1 MIFFLIVTLLL
12 FLTGE
17 FFLYLFSDILYIK
30 SVLLGYFTSL
40 FNIVTG
46 FVSLRWAFKR
56 KENYFYI
63 TLYGGMALRLVVF
76 IVALFLI
83 HNYTQLPLLGFMAS
97 FIVFYVLMQYF
108 EIKLINQEL
117 KGNQK

>member
-1 MIFFLIVTLLL
+1 MVFFLIVTLIL

-17 FFLYLFSDILYIK
+17 ILLYLFSEGSYIK
-30 SVLLGYFTSL
+30 SVMLGYFASL

-56 KENYFYI
+56 NENSFYI
-63 TLYGGMALRLVVF
+63 TLYGGMALRLVIF

-83 HNYTQLPLLGFMAS
+83 QNYTQLPLMGFVAS
-97 FIVFYVLMQYF
+97 FIIFYVLMQYY
-108 EIKLINQEL
+108 EIRIINQEL
-117 KGNQK
+117 KGN

>member
-1 MIFFLIVTLLL
+1 LLFFLFVTFIL

-17 FFLYLFSDILYIK
+17 IFLYLFSEGSYLK
-30 SVLLGYFTSL
+30 SVLLGYFASL

-46 FVSLRWAFKR
+46 FVSLRWAFKQDE
-56 KENYFYI
+56 KSFYI
-63 TLYGGMALRLVVF
+63 ILYGGMAIRLLIF

-83 HNYTQLPLLGFMAS
+83 YNYTQLPLMGFVAS
-97 FIVFYVLMQYF
+97 FIVFYVLMQYY
-108 EIKLINQEL
+108 EIRIVNLEL